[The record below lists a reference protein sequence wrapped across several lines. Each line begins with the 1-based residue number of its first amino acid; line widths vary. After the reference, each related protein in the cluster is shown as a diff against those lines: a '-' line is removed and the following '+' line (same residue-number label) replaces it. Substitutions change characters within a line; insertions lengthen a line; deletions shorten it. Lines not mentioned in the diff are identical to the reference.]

1 MICSAFAEFRAECY
15 AAIIT
20 TMVPI
25 TTQHESRMLLGARTE
40 ILRIKGEAECVS
52 TAFHGVIAVVALDK
66 TRMHPPICRRGRQKK
81 KKGGINASTGSA
93 PGIDLWRCYY
103 TLLPS
108 YQHPAENFGNAI
120 EISIRDSSAGHL
132 NKHDEM
138 RRDPA
143 SDRNSFG
150 NHQIDRDCAILRE
163 FERKRYSHG
172 IRLFPEILKS

>member
-81 KKGGINASTGSA
+81 KRAELMRA
-93 PGIDLWRCYY
+93 RDL
-103 TLLPS
+103 
-108 YQHPAENFGNAI
+108 HPALIYGAVITRCCQVTN
-120 EISIRDSSAGHL
+120 IRP
-132 NKHDEM
+132 
-138 RRDPA
+138 R
-143 SDRNSFG
+143 
-150 NHQIDRDCAILRE
+150 ILATL
-163 FERKRYSHG
+163 S
-172 IRLFPEILKS
+172 KSR